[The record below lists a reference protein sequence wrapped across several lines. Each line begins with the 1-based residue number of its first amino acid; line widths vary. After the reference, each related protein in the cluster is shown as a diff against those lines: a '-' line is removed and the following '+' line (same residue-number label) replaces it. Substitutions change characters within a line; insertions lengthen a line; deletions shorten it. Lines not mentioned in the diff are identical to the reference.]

1 MKARVLERVSIFLVL
16 WLVLV
21 GSGCQSQQR
30 SASLQTGLNESID
43 SVQAGDLKTA
53 RTALEGVKG
62 KAKSFEEK
70 RLVQSVDELIA
81 GAESLMQGEV
91 GQAKVAWSN
100 IEDPQLNREV
110 RVKASAVM
118 GLDVPMIAV
127 KNTGKET
134 EKEGK

>member
-1 MKARVLERVSIFLVL
+1 MKARVLERASVLMVL
-16 WLVLV
+16 WLVML

-30 SASLQTGLNESID
+30 SVTLRQGLNQ
-43 SVQAGDLKTA
+43 SVDAVHAGDLQAA
-53 RTALEGVKG
+53 RTELDGVKG

-81 GAESLMQGEV
+81 GAKALMAGDVTE
-91 GQAKVAWSN
+91 AKLAWSK

-118 GLDVPMIAV
+118 DLDVPMV
-127 KNTGKET
+127 VVKET
-134 EKEGK
+134 KKEGK